1 MSQSQKMASSPAQL
15 PTPDPSLPPSEAGD
29 HCRLK
34 LDDGC
39 TFHSDDEAA
48 IEDEWLRIPDSL
60 FYSIMSVEPV
70 VNPNYKQS
78 KALSDPWVAETL
90 RLSDKHAQ
98 KWAKLDIAYM
108 SAICAPRANLEVL
121 KLMNDWNGW
130 VFAFDDPFDEGAY
143 THDPIK
149 AAEEVI
155 HTLAVLDDLH
165 PPVDADENPVRHAL
179 QSCWQRFS
187 KLAPPQLRYRWKKQ
201 LTTYAIGVLQQ
212 VRVQGKADRR
222 DGSKPPTVEEYMD
235 YRAGCVGAYPC
246 LGLMELAEGIDLPHK
261 VVDHPA
267 LSGIARVTVDLVTL
281 QNDICSFKKDVDTG
295 ETANI
300 IFLLKDQGLTTQEA
314 TDRVGQ
320 MLTDCYRRWYSHLV
334 ALPYWDD
341 SIDRQVLKYIEGCR
355 NLALGNLTWSLYTPR
370 YMGDQG
376 QRVRDTRMIKLR

>member
-1 MSQSQKMASSPAQL
+1 MVASPAQL
-15 PTPDPSLPPSEAGD
+15 PTPDPSLPPSEDGD
-29 HCRLK
+29 YCRLR
-34 LDDGC
+34 LDDNSPFSG
-39 TFHSDDEAA
+39 
-48 IEDEWLRIPDSL
+48 EDEWLRIPDSL
-60 FYSIMSVEPV
+60 FYSIMSAEPV
-70 VNPNYKQS
+70 VNPHYRES
-78 KALSDPWVAETL
+78 KSQSDPWVAKTL
-90 RLSDKHAQ
+90 RLSDKQAQ

-108 SAICAPRANLEVL
+108 SAICAPGADLEVL

-143 THDPIK
+143 AHDPVK

-155 HTLAVLDDLH
+155 FTLAVLDDLH
-165 PPVDADENPVRHAL
+165 PPVSADEDPVRHAL

-187 KLAPPQLRYRWKKQ
+187 RLAPPQLRYRWKRQ
-201 LTTYAIGVLQQ
+201 LTTYTVGVLQQ
-212 VRVQGKADRR
+212 VSVQGRA
-222 DGSKPPTVEEYMD
+222 GGKPLTIEEYME

-246 LGLMELAEGIDLPHK
+246 LGLMELAEGIDLPHH

-300 IFLLKDQGLTTQEA
+300 LFLLKDQGMTTQEA
-314 TDRVGQ
+314 ADRVGQ
-320 MLTDCYRRWYSHLV
+320 MLHDCYRRWYSHLV
-334 ALPYWDD
+334 ALPYWGNN
-341 SIDRQVLKYIEGCR
+341 IDRQVLKYIEGCR